1 MKNLRLFFFLLLVL
15 GIFHTKKSPNV
26 NVHSLSNPQPIKE
39 HSNNI
44 SSLHPNGKKNTNSKK
59 IPEKLGLEMN
69 QQGHYEIGI
78 Y

>member
-1 MKNLRLFFFLLLVL
+1 
-15 GIFHTKKSPNV
+15 
-26 NVHSLSNPQPIKE
+26 LSNPQPIKE